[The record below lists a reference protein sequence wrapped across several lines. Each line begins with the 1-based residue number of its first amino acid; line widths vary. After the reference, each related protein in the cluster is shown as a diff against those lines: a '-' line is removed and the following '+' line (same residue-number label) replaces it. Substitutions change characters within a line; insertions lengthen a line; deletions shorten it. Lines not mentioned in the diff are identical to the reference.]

1 MKISEVTSFDR
12 SAAISGGPVVL
23 EKGSRVQVLGPNGI
37 GKTTFLEMVASG
49 TAPGVEIN
57 SECQVGYNR
66 QDFHS
71 FVLVKQVLVYQIF
84 CTSKSS
90 TFVPGGLLP
99 AGFPHVRL

>member
-49 TAPGVEIN
+49 SAPGVEIN
-57 SECQVGYNR
+57 SECQVGYYR
-66 QDFHS
+66 QDFHT
-71 FVLVKQVLVYQIF
+71 F
-84 CTSKSS
+84 CESKAS
-90 TFVPGGLLP
+90 TFVPELL
-99 AGFPHVRL
+99 FQ